1 MCVISRSSILSGNV
15 LTLDTDGEAALI
27 PSEIMRYSLDQT
39 ASVNVEASL
48 QVLASPGQPSSDIPG
63 HEATDPI
70 ILLVSAVFKL
80 AEVEKR
86 AVEAGFGGLCS
97 PEVSSSIAW
106 FLRRWVIVYL
116 SLKETFYSEIS
127 MALVVAFGM
136 NTDGSAWTINFILAK
151 IISNLTRL
159 NSEPAVVNDTVQLL
173 VSLVDGREK

>member
-1 MCVISRSSILSGNV
+1 M
-15 LTLDTDGEAALI
+15 
-27 PSEIMRYSLDQT
+27 
-39 ASVNVEASL
+39 
-48 QVLASPGQPSSDIPG
+48 
-63 HEATDPI
+63 
-70 ILLVSAVFKL
+70 SAVFKL

-116 SLKETFYSEIS
+116 SLQETYYSEIS

-136 NTDGSAWTINFILAK
+136 NTEGSAWTINFILAK

-159 NSEPAVVNDTVQLL
+159 NSEPFVVNDTVQLL
-173 VSLVDGREK
+173 VSLVDGKEK